1 MPAVEN
7 RIIYSHI
14 GAEGWDA
21 SIEKYVSDGGYET
34 LSQSVKRPR
43 EELCAEV
50 EKLSLIH
57 I

>member
-14 GAEGWDA
+14 GVEGWNA

-34 LSQSVKRPR
+34 LS
-43 EELCAEV
+43 
-50 EKLSLIH
+50 LSLIH

>member
-43 EELCAEV
+43 EEL
-50 EKLSLIH
+50 SLIH
-57 I
+57 N